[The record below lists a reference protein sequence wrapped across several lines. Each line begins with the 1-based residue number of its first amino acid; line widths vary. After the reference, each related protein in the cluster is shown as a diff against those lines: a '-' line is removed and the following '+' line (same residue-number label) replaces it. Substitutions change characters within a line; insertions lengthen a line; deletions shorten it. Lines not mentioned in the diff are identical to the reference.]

1 VIPTRDIRIRGHL
14 VGQTPNGPAL
24 VAGAAAGAQRFA
36 PEGPPRRIARLVHF
50 GAVIY
55 WGVLEAR
62 SGANLLRRAM
72 GAGVVALT
80 AARLYD
86 EGF

>member
-1 VIPTRDIRIRGHL
+1 MIPTRDIRIRGHL
-14 VGQTPNGPAL
+14 VGQTPNGPML

-36 PEGPPRRIARLVHF
+36 PEGPPRQAARLVHF
-50 GAVIY
+50 GAVAY

-62 SGANLLRRAM
+62 NGANGFRRLL
-72 GAGVVALT
+72 GVVTVAVA

-86 EGF
+86 EGL